1 MVCPVWVARTAPET
15 LPRDVPLM
23 PWGLL
28 PHGSPQASP
37 ISLATPSPM
46 ALSSLFKRKAQGESD
61 TPTVAATAADGVQK
75 IRTRTRQRLIGAVV
89 LVTLG
94 VIGFPLLFESQP
106 RPIPVDIPIEVPAQD
121 KSPALV
127 LPAPKPE
134 AARVQAVPAVA
145 SDETVLDVA
154 AAKQPPAVAPS
165 ASRSAEVASVTAPA
179 KPAASS
185 PAALP
190 ERAAAPVTK
199 PASEPASQPAVEPR
213 FVVQVGAFAD
223 PASARDIRLKL
234 EKLGLK
240 TYAQTV
246 DTDAGKRT
254 RVRIGPFT
262 SRAEADKAAARVR
275 EAGVT
280 PAVLKL

>member
-1 MVCPVWVARTAPET
+1 
-15 LPRDVPLM
+15 
-23 PWGLL
+23 
-28 PHGSPQASP
+28 
-37 ISLATPSPM
+37 M
-46 ALSSLFKRKAQGESD
+46 ALSSLFKRKAQADSEA
-61 TPTVAATAADGVQK
+61 PTAAATAVDGVQK

-106 RPIPVDIPIEVPAQD
+106 RPIPVDIPIEVPPQNN
-121 KSPALV
+121 SPALV
-127 LPAPKPE
+127 LPAPKPDS
-134 AARVQAVPAVA
+134 AKPRLVPLVA
-145 SDETVLDVA
+145 PDETVIETSP
-154 AAKQPPAVAPS
+154 AKEAPPAAVAPPVS
-165 ASRSAEVASVTAPA
+165 ASKPAEAASLVPSSKPSAAS
-179 KPAASS
+179 PAASAERT
-185 PAALP
+185 AAG
-190 ERAAAPVTK
+190 AAK
-199 PASEPASQPAVEPR
+199 PASEPASQVAAEPR

-262 SRAEADKAAARVR
+262 NRAEADKAAARVR

>member
-1 MVCPVWVARTAPET
+1 
-15 LPRDVPLM
+15 
-23 PWGLL
+23 
-28 PHGSPQASP
+28 
-37 ISLATPSPM
+37 M

-61 TPTVAATAADGVQK
+61 MPTVAATAADGVQK

-121 KSPALV
+121 KSLALV
-127 LPAPKPE
+127 LPAAKPE
-134 AARVQAVPAVA
+134 AASAQVVPAVA
-145 SDETVLDVA
+145 SDETVLEVA
-154 AAKQPPAVAPS
+154 AAKQPPTEATS
-165 ASRSAEVASVTAPA
+165 ASRSAEVASVTATA

-185 PAALP
+185 PAASA
-190 ERAAAPVTK
+190 ERTAAPVTR
-199 PASEPASQPAVEPR
+199 PASESASQSAAEPR

-254 RVRIGPFT
+254 RVRLGPFA

>member
-1 MVCPVWVARTAPET
+1 
-15 LPRDVPLM
+15 
-23 PWGLL
+23 
-28 PHGSPQASP
+28 
-37 ISLATPSPM
+37 M

-61 TPTVAATAADGVQK
+61 VPTVAATAADGVQK

-127 LPAPKPE
+127 LPAAKPE
-134 AARVQAVPAVA
+134 AAGVQAVPVVS
-145 SDETVLDVA
+145 SDETVLEVA
-154 AAKQPPAVAPS
+154 APKQLPTVASS
-165 ASRSAEVASVTAPA
+165 ASRSADVASVTAPA
-179 KPAASS
+179 KPVASSTAAS
-185 PAALP
+185 A
-190 ERAAAPVTK
+190 ERAAVPVTK
-199 PASEPASQPAVEPR
+199 PASESASQPAAEVR

-240 TYAQTV
+240 TYAQTI

-254 RVRIGPFT
+254 RVRIGPFP

>member
-1 MVCPVWVARTAPET
+1 
-15 LPRDVPLM
+15 
-23 PWGLL
+23 
-28 PHGSPQASP
+28 
-37 ISLATPSPM
+37 M
-46 ALSSLFKRKAQGESD
+46 ALSSLFKRKAQADSD
-61 TPTVAATAADGVQK
+61 APTAAATAVDGVQK

-106 RPIPVDIPIEVPAQD
+106 RPIPVDIPIEVPPQD
-121 KSPALV
+121 NSPALV
-127 LPAPKPE
+127 LPAPKPDADKARLAPSV
-134 AARVQAVPAVA
+134 AA
-145 SDETVLDVA
+145 DETAIETVS
-154 AAKQPPAVAPS
+154 AKQPPSAAVASPVS
-165 ASRSAEVASVTAPA
+165 ASKPAEAANLAPSSKPVAASPASSADRVAAVVA
-179 KPAASS
+179 KPASDS
-185 PAALP
+185 
-190 ERAAAPVTK
+190 
-199 PASEPASQPAVEPR
+199 ASQSAADPR

-240 TYAQTV
+240 TYAQTI

-254 RVRIGPFT
+254 RVRIGPFPN
-262 SRAEADKAAARVR
+262 RADADKAAARVR

>member
-1 MVCPVWVARTAPET
+1 
-15 LPRDVPLM
+15 
-23 PWGLL
+23 
-28 PHGSPQASP
+28 
-37 ISLATPSPM
+37 M

-61 TPTVAATAADGVQK
+61 APTVAATAADGVQK

-127 LPAPKPE
+127 LPAAKPE
-134 AARVQAVPAVA
+134 GANAKVVPEVA
-145 SDETVLDVA
+145 PDETVLEIA
-154 AAKQPPAVAPS
+154 AAKQPSAQAASATRSPEPAT
-165 ASRSAEVASVTAPA
+165 VTASA
-179 KPAASS
+179 KPVAAPPAAS
-185 PAALP
+185 A
-190 ERAAAPVTK
+190 ERAAAPVTR
-199 PASEPASQPAVEPR
+199 PASESASQSAAEPR

-254 RVRIGPFT
+254 RVRIGPFP